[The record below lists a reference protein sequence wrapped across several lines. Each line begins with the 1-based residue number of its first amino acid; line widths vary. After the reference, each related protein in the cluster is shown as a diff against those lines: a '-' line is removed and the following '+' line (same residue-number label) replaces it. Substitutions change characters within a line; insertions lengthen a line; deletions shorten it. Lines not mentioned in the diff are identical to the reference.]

1 MPGCKQ
7 EVFRVMQFSSKRL
20 QITAVM
26 ALAALFSVVGCKP
39 EEPASGG
46 TTSTTST
53 TENSSGTSA
62 PAARKMPTAEG
73 NSATGDTL
81 KLGLVASLN
90 GDQKPW
96 GEDSERG
103 ARLAVE
109 EFNAAGGAN
118 GKNVELLVGDSNSQP
133 EAGKSAAEKLIA
145 DGSLGLIGEVASG
158 ITIQMAK
165 TAFDKGVPVV
175 AIGATKN
182 EVTDE
187 GAHVFR
193 VCYTDAFQGPV
204 MAEFAYKECGKR
216 KMAIMTDKKLPYS
229 TGLTE
234 TFKAHFLKLGGEI
247 VAEEFYEQG
256 QSQFSAQL
264 TNLKA
269 KNPDG
274 IFLSGYFPEVG
285 PICKQAKEQGL
296 NTQFFGG
303 DGWDSLEII
312 NTGGE
317 AIIGGFFC
325 NHYNNRDNKPEVKNF
340 LDKWKAKYGKEPGT
354 TMGALSYDAT
364 KLMCEALKRA
374 TAPNSKALIE
384 AIEATENFKGVSG
397 DVTLKGMGG
406 NPPKRALVVEVKP
419 LPEGF
424 VFRKAYEASDITK

>member
-1 MPGCKQ
+1 MRFTDKRLRVATFLSLAAFAMLTGCKN
-7 EVFRVMQFSSKRL
+7 EAATETSEPTSSN
-20 QITAVM
+20 V
-26 ALAALFSVVGCKP
+26 
-39 EEPASGG
+39 SGSS
-46 TTSTTST
+46 TSTGTST
-53 TENSSGTSA
+53 AT
-62 PAARKMPTAEG
+62 RRMPTAAG
-73 NSATGDTL
+73 NTATGDTI
-81 KLGLVASLN
+81 KIGLVASLN

-109 EFNAAGGAN
+109 EFNAAGGVN
-118 GKNVELLVGDSNSQP
+118 GKKVELLVGDSNSQP

-145 DGSLGLIGEVASG
+145 DGVLGLVGEVASG

-165 TAFDKGVPVV
+165 TAFDKGVPVI

-204 MAEFAYKECGKR
+204 MAEFAYKERGMR
-216 KMAIMTDKKLPYS
+216 NMAVMTDKKLPYS
-229 TGLTE
+229 TGLSKSFIE
-234 TFKAHFLKLGGEI
+234 HFQKLGGKI

-285 PICKQAKEQGL
+285 PITKQAKEQGL
-296 NTQFFGG
+296 NCQFFGG

-312 NTGGE
+312 NTGGA

-325 NHYNNRDNKPEVKNF
+325 NHYNNRDSKPEVATF
-340 LDKWKAKYGKEPGT
+340 LQAWKAKYGREPGT

-364 KLMCEALKRA
+364 KLMCDALKRSA
-374 TAPNSKALIE
+374 GLNSKDLIA
-384 AIEATENFKGVSG
+384 AIEATEGFRGVSG
-397 DVTLKGMGG
+397 DITLKGMGG

-419 LPEGF
+419 LPDGF
-424 VFRKAYEASDITK
+424 VFRKAYEATDITK